1 MAVPQQTSIYIKDDA
16 SVNKTKSFKSHS
28 KQSHSHRE
36 KPHQHDIS
44 RTPIN
49 ITYAVIYVNLI

>member
-28 KQSHSHRE
+28 KHEHSHSKAR
-36 KPHQHDIS
+36 HQHNILT
-44 RTPIN
+44 TPIN